1 MKILVP
7 LRRSSTFILAYFLC
21 WQFSA
26 HLAIAPDVSAFY
38 PATGVLAFF
47 IYRWGWRYLA
57 VGAAAILLG
66 CLPQVPFP
74 DFSAANWLHALRQL
88 AVYGGLALLARH
100 YWKLTLPLETLHATM
115 RLLAFALVSALLS
128 SVLAMAIFWSY
139 HPALREHLGSMVP
152 GFWIGDFSG
161 IVIFL
166 GFVSISLALK
176 QNTKRIPGSSR
187 LAEIAPSVMSLVAT
201 SGLVVVLMVVLGT
214 SSELHSYSYLIL
226 LPVIF
231 GTVFFGLNFGIAS
244 AVLTNVSAV
253 ATYIFLDSGQMP
265 VIQFQLLCAV
275 VMCVAMVL
283 GGAISD
289 RAAAR
294 FDAWHDQLTALLNRR
309 AFFEQGE
316 MMRERAKRYH
326 YSLALIMLDLDHFK
340 LVNDTYGHDAGDR
353 LLCEVADQCK
363 EITRAGDLCA
373 RIGGEEFVL
382 LIEQTDAHLAMQVA
396 ERLRT
401 KICQL
406 KRGSS
411 QEAASA
417 SFGVSIF
424 RGGNETLSDLLSSA
438 DRMLYVAKETGRN
451 RVVVDDV
458 LHPVSV

>member
-1 MKILVP
+1 
-7 LRRSSTFILAYFLC
+7 
-21 WQFSA
+21 
-26 HLAIAPDVSAFY
+26 
-38 PATGVLAFF
+38 
-47 IYRWGWRYLA
+47 
-57 VGAAAILLG
+57 
-66 CLPQVPFP
+66 
-74 DFSAANWLHALRQL
+74 
-88 AVYGGLALLARH
+88 
-100 YWKLTLPLETLHATM
+100 
-115 RLLAFALVSALLS
+115 
-128 SVLAMAIFWSY
+128 
-139 HPALREHLGSMVP
+139 
-152 GFWIGDFSG
+152 
-161 IVIFL
+161 
-166 GFVSISLALK
+166 
-176 QNTKRIPGSSR
+176 
-187 LAEIAPSVMSLVAT
+187 
-201 SGLVVVLMVVLGT
+201 
-214 SSELHSYSYLIL
+214 
-226 LPVIF
+226 
-231 GTVFFGLNFGIAS
+231 
-244 AVLTNVSAV
+244 
-253 ATYIFLDSGQMP
+253 MP